1 MNLTDL
7 PNGTHAIVEGV
18 VASSPEVDA
27 VVLRRLGELG
37 FIPGEP
43 VLLLQRGPGGREPL
57 AVQIG
62 DTLFAL
68 RLVEARCIAVRVDA
82 DVAALVPGAA

>member
-1 MNLTDL
+1 MTLTDL
-7 PNGTHAIVEGV
+7 PNGTHAIVERV
-18 VASSPEVDA
+18 VASSPLVDA

-68 RLVEARCIAVRVDA
+68 RRVEADCIEVRVDVDA
-82 DVAALVPGAA
+82 AVAAGGAA